1 MEDYKNLLTKT
12 AVGELKKQLKE
23 GGMRGYS
30 KMKKSEIIDLMV
42 TKKKWEREGKVE
54 PPPAEAKVEPVVEEL
69 PAHLGGEAEEVKPE
83 KPKRKRS
90 PKAKDLKVAVE
101 SKQVN
106 RDA

>member
-69 PAHLGGEAEEVKPE
+69 PAHLGGEVEVKPE

-90 PKAKDLKVAVE
+90 PKAKDLKVSVE
-101 SKQVN
+101 AKQVA

>member
-1 MEDYKNLLTKT
+1 MDDYKNLLTKT

-69 PAHLGGEAEEVKPE
+69 PAHLGGEVEVKPE

-101 SKQVN
+101 SKQVA

>member
-30 KMKKSEIIDLMV
+30 KMKKSEIISLLV
-42 TKKKWEREGKVE
+42 TKKTCEREAKAKDPVSVLEEVKVD
-54 PPPAEAKVEPVVEEL
+54 AL
-69 PAHLGGEAEEVKPE
+69 PEEVKPVKAE
-83 KPKRKRS
+83 KAKRKR
-90 PKAKDLKVAVE
+90 PKAVEAKAVE
-101 SKQVN
+101 VEAKQVA

>member
-1 MEDYKNLLTKT
+1 MDDYKNLLSKT

-42 TKKKWEREGKVE
+42 TKKIWERDGKVLVDLNPPEAKVE
-54 PPPAEAKVEPVVEEL
+54 PEPVVEEL
-69 PAHLGGEAEEVKPE
+69 PVHLGGEAEEVKPVEE

-90 PKAKDLKVAVE
+90 PKG

>member
-1 MEDYKNLLTKT
+1 MDDYKNLLSKT

-42 TKKKWEREGKVE
+42 TKKKWEREGKVLVE
-54 PPPAEAKVEPVVEEL
+54 LPAPAEAKVEPERLEVEEL
-69 PAHLGGEAEEVKPE
+69 PAHLGGEVEVKPE

-90 PKAKDLKVAVE
+90 PKGGKELKVAV
-101 SKQVN
+101 
-106 RDA
+106 

>member
-1 MEDYKNLLTKT
+1 MDDYKNLLTKT

-30 KMKKSEIIDLMV
+30 KMKKSEIIDLLV
-42 TKKKWEREGKVE
+42 TKKTWERDGKVVVDTA
-54 PPPAEAKVEPVVEEL
+54 PKPEAKPEPEPVVEEL
-69 PAHLGGEAEEVKPE
+69 PVHLGGEAEVVKPVEE

-90 PKAKDLKVAVE
+90 PKGA
-101 SKQVN
+101 KQVN